1 MLELIFPYYL
11 WIKAAH
17 VASVVLWLGGQGLLV
32 VLLSSQ
38 RRLLA
43 QNGDAAV
50 LSATVQRGLRQV
62 VNPAMLATL
71 LLGATLFF
79 LRGAETLGEPWFQV
93 KLVCVLAMTAL
104 HGAIAATAAALRR
117 ADRGISAHRL
127 RILQLAGLLLT
138 VTIVSIAVIK

>member
-17 VASVVLWLGGQGLLV
+17 VASVVLWLGGQCVLV

-38 RRLLA
+38 RRLVA
-43 QNGDAAV
+43 ENGDAAV
-50 LSATVQRGLRQV
+50 LNVVVQRGLRQV

-79 LRGAETLGEPWFQV
+79 LRGPETLGEPWFQV
-93 KLVCVLAMTAL
+93 KLACVLTMTAL
-104 HGAIAATAAALRR
+104 HGAIAATAAGLRR
-117 ADRGISAHRL
+117 ADRGVSALRL
-127 RILQLAGLLLT
+127 RTLQLAGLLLT